1 MRRNSILTMMKKE
14 LTRFFGDRRMAVT
27 TILLPG
33 LMIFVMYNFMGSAI
47 RSQYSVDEKYIAS
60 ARVENEPQWLHD
72 TEEDSGIRFTQTE
85 ESERAS
91 FLQQV
96 ENQTLDLYVIFPEE
110 FDAQAAAYDS
120 TKGGEAPNVE
130 IYYNSASTESQTAYQ
145 TLAGILDAYEASM
158 INKFDINRGNQ
169 LYDLASEQDMAGS
182 IFSSMLPMLL
192 LIFLYSGCMAVAP
205 ESIAGEKE
213 RGTIA
218 TLLITPVKRRDIAL
232 GKILA
237 LSIIALL
244 SGISSAAGTI
254 LSLPKLMGEAAG
266 TISGNY
272 YTVSDYALL
281 GVVILSTVLVLVTA
295 ISLISAFAKTT
306 KEAQTYVLPLM
317 IVIMLV
323 GITAMFGSGAQE
335 EFFYYLIPVYNS
347 VQCMVGIFSF
357 EVATSQI
364 AITVLVNLAVVG
376 IGVYGLTRM
385 FNSERI
391 VFSK

>member
-110 FDAQAAAYDS
+110 FDAQVAAYDS

-192 LIFLYSGCMAVAP
+192 LIFL
-205 ESIAGEKE
+205 
-213 RGTIA
+213 
-218 TLLITPVKRRDIAL
+218 
-232 GKILA
+232 
-237 LSIIALL
+237 
-244 SGISSAAGTI
+244 
-254 LSLPKLMGEAAG
+254 
-266 TISGNY
+266 
-272 YTVSDYALL
+272 
-281 GVVILSTVLVLVTA
+281 
-295 ISLISAFAKTT
+295 
-306 KEAQTYVLPLM
+306 
-317 IVIMLV
+317 
-323 GITAMFGSGAQE
+323 
-335 EFFYYLIPVYNS
+335 
-347 VQCMVGIFSF
+347 
-357 EVATSQI
+357 
-364 AITVLVNLAVVG
+364 
-376 IGVYGLTRM
+376 
-385 FNSERI
+385 
-391 VFSK
+391 